1 MRVEYSHPIFVQLLI
16 KTIKQMTNFEF
27 SHKVNLH
34 YSPLRGYALKLT
46 QDHEDANDL
55 VQETM
60 LKAFKNKDKF
70 EEGTNLKGWLYT
82 IMKNIFINNYRR
94 MVKGNIFT
102 DDTEGQFYINQA
114 SFTAK
119 NEGER
124 NLVMKELNTAIEELA
139 ENLKTPFLMSFE
151 GYKYEEIAEQLDVPL
166 GTVKIRIHVARQR
179 LMERLKD
186 YGTKHSFVLD

>member
-1 MRVEYSHPIFVQLLI
+1 MCVEGSHPIFVQLLI

-124 NLVMKELNTAIEELA
+124 NLVMQELNAAIGELA

>member
-1 MRVEYSHPIFVQLLI
+1 MCVKGSRPIFVQLLI

-124 NLVMKELNTAIEELA
+124 NLVMKELNTAIAELA
-139 ENLKTPFLMSFE
+139 DNLKIPFLMSFE

-186 YGTKHSFVLD
+186 YGTKHSFVID

>member
-1 MRVEYSHPIFVQLLI
+1 
-16 KTIKQMTNFEF
+16 MTNFEF

-82 IMKNIFINNYRR
+82 IMKNIFINN
-94 MVKGNIFT
+94 
-102 DDTEGQFYINQA
+102 
-114 SFTAK
+114 
-119 NEGER
+119 
-124 NLVMKELNTAIEELA
+124 
-139 ENLKTPFLMSFE
+139 
-151 GYKYEEIAEQLDVPL
+151 
-166 GTVKIRIHVARQR
+166 
-179 LMERLKD
+179 
-186 YGTKHSFVLD
+186 

>member
-1 MRVEYSHPIFVQLLI
+1 MCVKGSRPIFVQLLI

-124 NLVMKELNTAIEELA
+124 NLVMKELNTAISELA
-139 ENLKTPFLMSFE
+139 DNLKIPFLMSFE

>member
-1 MRVEYSHPIFVQLLI
+1 MLLKIRQPTFVEHLSAKV
-16 KTIKQMTNFEF
+16 KQMTNFEF

-124 NLVMKELNTAIEELA
+124 NLVMKELNAAIDELA

-151 GYKYEEIAEQLDVPL
+151 GYKYEEIAEQLNVPL

-186 YGTKHSFVLD
+186 YGTKHSFILE

>member
-1 MRVEYSHPIFVQLLI
+1 LCVEVRQTIFVQLLI
-16 KTIKQMTNFEF
+16 KKLKQMTNFEF

-114 SFTAK
+114 SFTDK

-124 NLVMKELNTAIEELA
+124 NLVMKEINTAIGELA
-139 ENLKTPFLMSFE
+139 DNLKIPFLMSFE

-186 YGTKHSFVLD
+186 YGTKHSFVLE

>member
-1 MRVEYSHPIFVQLLI
+1 MCVEVGQTIFVQLLI
-16 KTIKQMTNFEF
+16 QKLKQMTNFEF

-114 SFTAK
+114 SFTDK

-124 NLVMKELNTAIEELA
+124 NLVMKEINTAIGELA
-139 ENLKTPFLMSFE
+139 DNLKIPFLMSFE

-186 YGTKHSFVLD
+186 YGTKHSFVLE

>member
-1 MRVEYSHPIFVQLLI
+1 MCVKGSRPIFVQLLI

-124 NLVMKELNTAIEELA
+124 NLVMKELNTAISELA
-139 ENLKTPFLMSFE
+139 DNLKIPFLMSFE

-186 YGTKHSFVLD
+186 YGTKHSFVND